1 MSNVNLNEQQLE
13 AVNIVNGP
21 VMVFAG
27 AGTGKTRT
35 LISRIVNLIENNQH
49 ETKKNLIILCVKT
62 NID

>member
-27 AGTGKTRT
+27 AGTGKKRHDGP
-35 LISRIVNLIENNQH
+35 LSGH
-49 ETKKNLIILCVKT
+49 
-62 NID
+62 